1 MTTIEHLA
9 EEREWGIST
18 ELTDEEQAN
27 MAAFESVFPHW
38 NSHDVTS
45 LIKHYNEDIVFVNI
59 AMGETYN
66 GKAAVRSFLEELFT
80 ALPDLELDVTLRVPR
95 GKYVAEEYHIRGHH
109 RGDFFGIPATGKYLD
124 IACVSMV
131 ELRDGK
137 LKEDH
142 FYFDVA
148 STLAQMGLVPSV
160 AAMRGPIGRGAMRL
174 LASRSRLGR
183 AGAAAAG
190 LVLLRK
196 LRGGGS
202 RR

>member
-1 MTTIEHLA
+1 MTSLA
-9 EEREWGIST
+9 TEREWGIST

-27 MAAFESVFPHW
+27 MAAFEGVFPHW
-38 NSHDVTS
+38 NNGDIPKMLT
-45 LIKHYNEDIVFVNI
+45 HYNDDVVFVNMP
-59 AMGETYN
+59 MGERYE
-66 GKAAVRSFLEELFT
+66 GKEAVRGFLELLFA

-109 RGDFFGIPATGKYLD
+109 RGDFFGIPATGRYVD

-148 STLAQMGLVPSV
+148 SALRQMGLLPSV
-160 AAMRGPIGRGAMRL
+160 AAMQGPLARGVMRL
-174 LASRSRLGR
+174 LVNRSRVGK

-190 LVLLRK
+190 LLVFRK
-196 LRGGGS
+196 RRGRNAKG
-202 RR
+202 